1 MKIPILH
8 LSDGI
13 HQFEQ
18 TVNSESLNF
27 SRSDVYPY
35 PLEIK
40 AEVNKF
46 EKNILCKVYLKTV
59 AHYTCDRCLE
69 PFDNPLEFNFELLFR
84 SGKDKLETDEEDVV
98 NLPAETVEVDLTER
112 VIENLILE
120 IPMKAICKDDCKG
133 ICSGCGANLNLEAC
147 QCSEKPTDPRWEK
160 LRDLLE

>member
-1 MKIPILH
+1 M
-8 LSDGI
+8 D
-13 HQFEQ
+13 
-18 TVNSESLNF
+18 
-27 SRSDVYPY
+27 
-35 PLEIK
+35 
-40 AEVNKF
+40 F

-120 IPMKAICKDDCKG
+120 IPMKVICKDDCKG
-133 ICSGCGANLNLEAC
+133 ICSGCGANPAANEF
-147 QCSEKPTDPRWEK
+147 T
-160 LRDLLE
+160 

>member
-13 HQFEQ
+13 HIYEQ
-18 TVNSESLNF
+18 TLDSGSLNF
-27 SRSDVYPY
+27 SGSDVYPY
-35 PLEIK
+35 PLEIT

-46 EKNILCKVYLKTV
+46 EKNILCKVHLKTV

-69 PFDNPLEFNFELLFR
+69 LFDRPLEFNFELLFR
-84 SGKDKLETDEEDVV
+84 SGKDKLETDEEDVI

-112 VIENLILE
+112 IIENLILE
-120 IPMKAICKDDCKG
+120 IPMKILCKDDCKG
-133 ICSGCGANLNLEAC
+133 ICPKCGANLNQETC
-147 QCSEKPTDPRWEK
+147 QCSEQPADPRWEK